1 MARRIRW
8 QILIA
13 SVSALLVLGLMS
25 FLALTNTA
33 VSRPLNG
40 GTYVEGYT
48 TLPRQINPLVS
59 DPARDPTAA
68 DIRALVFEGLM
79 RIGVDG
85 LPEPALA
92 AEAPQ
97 ISDDGTVYTFT
108 LRPDVKWQDGAP
120 MTADDVVWTLRAVQ
134 NSVYAGDP
142 VARSVWGEVL
152 IDKVDEYTVR
162 CTLTAPF
169 APFLSQSTFPILPAH
184 LLKDVP
190 PEQWATAPFNQH
202 PVGTGPYKLTEL
214 TTAHA
219 LFTANSTYHD
229 GRPFLDN
236 IEFRFFDSPQTA
248 QMALTRG
255 QIMGLGFLGTSDLN
269 RAPLPR
275 DVTKHVTP
283 LDAYTVLTFNMRSGP
298 LSDLGVRRALVRGL
312 NKDTLINDTLNGEV
326 VRLDTPILP
335 GWWAAAPNLSV
346 QPPSQQAAADALTS
360 LGYNLGPD
368 GVRTKDG
375 QLLTLPL
382 LTDDTPD
389 RVAAAREIAR
399 QWGALGVQ
407 VPVEILQPD
416 VLQQRLQAHD
426 FTMAIHGW
434 QRLGPDPDV
443 LDLWDSSFAAVGRN
457 YAGLQDEEIDRL
469 LQQARQVQDI
479 ATRRELYIAFQQRW
493 LDLAPSITLYQPV
506 FVYAT
511 RELGGL
517 DLAQA
522 GQTEPTLLGNQLLL
536 GREDRFRNVTRW
548 FLHSAREIRG
558 DLRSSP

>member
-13 SVSALLVLGLMS
+13 SVSGLLVLGLMS

-40 GTYVEGYT
+40 GTYVEGFT

-85 LPEPALA
+85 LPEPELA

-97 ISDDGTVYTFT
+97 ISADGTVYTFT
-108 LRPDVKWQDGAP
+108 LRPDVQWQDGTP
-120 MTADDVVWTLRAVQ
+120 LTADDVVWTLRAVQ
-134 NSVYAGDP
+134 SSAYAGDP
-142 VARSVWGEVL
+142 VARGVWGEVL
-152 IDKVDEYTVR
+152 IDKLDDHTVR

-169 APFLSQSTFPILPAH
+169 APFLSQATFPILPAH
-184 LLKDVP
+184 LLQDVP
-190 PEQWATAPFNQH
+190 PDQWATAPFNQH
-202 PVGTGPYKLTEL
+202 PIGTGPYKLTEL
-214 TTAHA
+214 TTEHA
-219 LFTANSTYHD
+219 LFAANATYHD

-236 IEFRFFDSPQTA
+236 VEFRFFSTTQDA
-248 QMALTRG
+248 QMALMRG
-255 QIMGLGFLGTSDLN
+255 QIMGLGFLGTSELN
-269 RAPLPR
+269 RVPLPR

-283 LDAYTVLTFNMRSGP
+283 LDAYTVLTFNMRGGP
-298 LSDLGVRRALVRGL
+298 LADVGVRRALVRGF
-312 NKDTLINDTLNGEV
+312 NKDTLINDTLHGEV
-326 VRLDTPILP
+326 ARLDTPILP
-335 GWWAAAPNLSV
+335 GWWAAAPDLAV

-360 LGYNLGPD
+360 LGYELGPD

-375 QLLTLPL
+375 QPLNLPL
-382 LTDDTPD
+382 ITDDTPD

-407 VPVEILQPD
+407 VPVETLQPD

-443 LDLWDSSFAAVGRN
+443 LELWDSRFAASGRN
-457 YAGLQDEEIDRL
+457 YAGVQDEELDRL
-469 LQQARQVQDI
+469 LRQARQEQNI
-479 ATRRELYIAFQQRW
+479 AARRQLYITFQQRW

-517 DLAQA
+517 ELSQSGEATQ
-522 GQTEPTLLGNQLLL
+522 LMSNQLLL
-536 GREDRFRNVTRW
+536 GREDRFRNVSRW
-548 FLHSAREIRG
+548 FLRSAREIRG
-558 DLRSSP
+558 DLRSAP